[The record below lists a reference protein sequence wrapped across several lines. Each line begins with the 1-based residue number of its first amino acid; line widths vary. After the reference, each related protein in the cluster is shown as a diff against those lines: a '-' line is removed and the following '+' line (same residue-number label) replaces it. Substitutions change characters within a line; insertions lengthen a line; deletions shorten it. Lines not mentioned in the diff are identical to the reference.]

1 MDKPIKKMS
10 TVHMIRRFTQIASFI
25 LLPGLFTSTFYA
37 IKEIYVALLAG
48 SFTFSGM
55 APQILILMATILV
68 TIFMGRFFCGFLCSF
83 GSMGD
88 FLWFLSQ
95 KTIKPR
101 FKIGE
106 KGDTVLKLLKYG
118 ILLFI
123 IIGIWTLNLVSF
135 DSTDSPWTIFGMYAS
150 IGNWPSL
157 QYLLSIG
164 GMLLLLIIIGSLFI
178 ERFFCKYLCPLGA
191 VFAIVSKLR
200 IFRIKKN
207 REKCGSCRMCT
218 NKCTMGIPLY
228 RYDRVDS
235 GECINCF
242 ACVDNCPRNNVKA
255 NPTPAI
261 ASAVSV
267 ATICGL
273 VYVGNAASSQ
283 TFEDSTSISSTVNT
297 STGTYTDGTYTG
309 TAAGFRGDITVSVT
323 VENGNITDITV
334 LSYNDDE
341 EYFSRAESSIIS
353 SILES
358 QDVNVDAV
366 SGATFSSNGIM
377 NAVANALSITQDTN
391 TESNNSTSD
400 IPSNNTTDNPESEES
415 ATNSASNTD
424 SSESVVN
431 SDSSSSD
438 EQVYVDGT
446 YTGTGSGFRGDTEVS
461 VTVSN
466 GKITDITVSSYMDDE
481 EFFTRAQDTV
491 ISEII
496 DKQDVNVD
504 AVSGA
509 TFSSNGI
516 MEAVANAISVT
527 YTNTNDTN
535 ERGGHGG
542 FGGKR

>member
-1 MDKPIKKMS
+1 MNKPIKKMS
-10 TVHMIRRFTQIASFI
+10 IVHMIRRFTQIASFI

-37 IKEIYVALLAG
+37 IKEIYVAVLGG

-55 APQILILMATILV
+55 APQIRLLMATILV

-101 FKIGE
+101 FRVGE
-106 KGDTVLKLLKYG
+106 KADDVLKGLKYG

-123 IIGIWTLNLVSF
+123 IIGIWTLSLVSF
-135 DSTDSPWTIFGMYAS
+135 ESTASPWTIFGMYAS

-157 QYLLSIG
+157 QYLFTIG
-164 GMLLLLIIIGSLFI
+164 GLLLLIIIIGSLLI

-207 REKCGSCRMCT
+207 RENCGSCRMCT
-218 NKCTMGIPLY
+218 KKCTMGIPLY

-242 ACVDNCPRNNVKA
+242 ACIGNCPRGNVKA

-267 ATICGL
+267 ASICGL
-273 VYVGNAASSQ
+273 VYVGNVASSQ
-283 TFEDSTSISSTVNT
+283 ASDKLTNITTTASTT
-297 STGTYTDGTYTG
+297 TGTYTDGTYTG
-309 TAAGFRGDITVSVT
+309 SAAGFRGDTTVSVT

-341 EYFSRAESSIIS
+341 EYFSRAESSVIS
-353 SILES
+353 AILKS

-366 SGATFSSNGIM
+366 SGATFSSNGII
-377 NAVANALSITQDTN
+377 NAVANALGST
-391 TESNNSTSD
+391 STSD
-400 IPSNNTTDNPESEES
+400 VTNNNTTDIAEVEDS
-415 ATNSASNTD
+415 ATSDNT
-424 SSESVVN
+424 SSESQAY
-431 SDSSSSD
+431 
-438 EQVYVDGT
+438 EDGT

-466 GKITDITVSSYMDDE
+466 GKIADITINSYMDDE

-491 ISEII
+491 ITEII
-496 DKQDVNVD
+496 ENQDVNVD

-516 MEAVANAISVT
+516 MEAVANAIGVS

-535 ERGGHGG
+535 QRGGQDG
-542 FGGKR
+542 FGGKH